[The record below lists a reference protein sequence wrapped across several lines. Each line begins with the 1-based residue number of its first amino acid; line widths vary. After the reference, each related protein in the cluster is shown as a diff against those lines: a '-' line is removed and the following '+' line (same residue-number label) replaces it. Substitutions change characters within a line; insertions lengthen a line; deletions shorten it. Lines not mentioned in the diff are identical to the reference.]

1 MSQVLRTYRV
11 PPSTTKS
18 ANIATEWK

>member
-1 MSQVLRTYRV
+1 MEQVLRTYRV

-18 ANIATEWK
+18 ANIPTTW